1 MAWRKRVKGR
11 PVSEFLS
18 SQLLLPGRRCSAWH
32 HEGGEESPRGLTRE
46 GSSRGS
52 EGNQGE
58 KSVARM
64 SAQPLCLIPWD
75 SGLFVLGQ
83 NGAACGSFTH
93 PGLTTPAPP
102 FTVYK
107 APAPLRPSPSLLLWL
122 PVSKTSNNHLLR
134 ARSLL
139 YMHPCC

>member
-64 SAQPLCLIPWD
+64 SAPLPH
-75 SGLFVLGQ
+75 SLGQ
-83 NGAACGSFTH
+83 WPFCPGPKWCCLWQLH
-93 PGLTTPAPP
+93 PPWPDNPSATFHSLQSTSTPAALSLPP
-102 FTVYK
+102 
-107 APAPLRPSPSLLLWL
+107 PLA
-122 PVSKTSNNHLLR
+122 
-134 ARSLL
+134 AR
-139 YMHPCC
+139 